1 MRSARLATPHMPPE
15 SRLVYSAKRCVY
27 HSKNSLCG
35 YVVNFGGSI
44 LCIHFTITAKVIYNN
59 CSNLEIFGY
68 KREREKK
75 KTCETSVQVLFH
87 RILESSNCFSVC
99 CTTVRSREGEHR
111 SIISSKYL
119 LLGSITFRLVSS
131 VYSFLSLSLPW
142 EIWMTLIKISYKIL
156 YPILIANDHR

>member
-75 KTCETSVQVLFH
+75 KIAKLRCRYYFIESWNLLTVFPYVAQLCGAGRESIDRLFP
-87 RILESSNCFSVC
+87 RNIYYLARLRFDLFLPCILFCRWLC
-99 CTTVRSREGEHR
+99 RE
-111 SIISSKYL
+111 KY
-119 LLGSITFRLVSS
+119 GW
-131 VYSFLSLSLPW
+131 P
-142 EIWMTLIKISYKIL
+142 
-156 YPILIANDHR
+156 